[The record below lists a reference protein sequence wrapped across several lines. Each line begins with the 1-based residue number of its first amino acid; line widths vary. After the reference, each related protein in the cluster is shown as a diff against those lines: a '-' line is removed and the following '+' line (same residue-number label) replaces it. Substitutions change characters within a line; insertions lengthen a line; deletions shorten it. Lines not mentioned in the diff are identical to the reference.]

1 MGTKLKGG
9 IVLHGGFFLG
19 PQSFYDQLKQ
29 LPPAELNAIN
39 MTAIS
44 YVNELYGDEELKTAQ
59 RHDARF
65 INTAMM
71 VTLSGAVVS
80 DGLENGRVVSGVG
93 GQYNFVAQAH
103 ALKGARSII
112 AVRATRTKAGH
123 TKSNIVWSYG
133 HVTIPRH
140 LRDIV
145 VTEYGVADLRGCS
158 DRDIIAR
165 LLNITDTRFQQGLL
179 NRAKTA
185 GKIEQT
191 YKIPKAHCT
200 NTPQRLHALFG
211 PAQKQGLFAL
221 FPFGTDLTDEEIRLG
236 RAMRWLEAQTFT
248 KPKMIKL
255 AIAALIGGNPKAAPQ
270 ELLKRMD
277 LDAPKRLREHL
288 LARLIAYAIDASKVK

>member
-1 MGTKLKGG
+1 MGA
-9 IVLHGGFFLG
+9 FFLG
-19 PQSFYDQLKQ
+19 PQSFYDQLKG
-29 LPPAELNAIN
+29 LSPDKLNAIN

-44 YVNELYGDEELKTAQ
+44 YVNELYGDEQLKAAQ
-59 RHDARF
+59 RNDARF

-71 VTLSGAVVS
+71 VSLSGAVIS

-133 HVTIPRH
+133 HGTIPRH

-145 VTEYGVADLRGCS
+145 VTEYGVADLRGQS
-158 DRDIIAR
+158 DRNVIAR

-179 NRAKTA
+179 NRAKSA
-185 GKIEQT
+185 GKIEQE
-191 YKIPKAHCT
+191 YKIPKAHST
-200 NTPQRLHALFG
+200 NTPEQLHALFG

-236 RAMRWLEAQTFT
+236 RAMRWLEAQTFS
-248 KPKMIKL
+248 KLKLSKL

-277 LDAPKRLREHL
+277 LDAPKSLREHM
-288 LARLIAYAIDASKVK
+288 LAKLIAYAIKIAEVK